1 MDSLGAGFKEL
12 DTKSLREMNIR
23 YGVQVIGLK
32 NGKFKKRPVCEKDL
46 LFLKSITFPDEVG

>member
-32 NGKFKKRPVCEKDL
+32 TVNSKRPVCEKDL
-46 LFLKSITFPDEVG
+46 SFLKSITPR